1 MIRVI
6 RNTKTNRVVA
16 LQVNGKQF
24 SVSKDLGHAL
34 ALEEE
39 NNFKESKELAS
50 KAKEI
55 QKSINQKSYVAESAT
70 LKLKVCFDEMNRV
83 VSNKTALEF
92 KKSVEP
98 DFKSKFFEVIEDFIL
113 ALNRAHYQKHLD
125 YSSSVKGLGLESNK
139 KSA

>member
-6 RNTKTNRVVA
+6 KNTKSNRVVA

-24 SVSKDLGHAL
+24 SVSKDLGLAL
-34 ALEEE
+34 AFEEE
-39 NNFKESKELAS
+39 KNFKESKELAS

-55 QKSINQKSYVAESAT
+55 QESIKQKSYVAESAS
-70 LKLKVCFDEMNRV
+70 LRLKVCFDEMNRV
-83 VSNKTALEF
+83 VSNRTALEF
-92 KKSVEP
+92 KKAVEP
-98 DFKSKFFEVIEDFIL
+98 GFKAEFFEVVEDFIL